1 MPIVVPP
8 PSLPRDIKAFAKETF
23 LHMTKDERL
32 SYRRQYV
39 REMESIQA
47 WLAGL
52 DEAMI
57 EKGDIRG

>member
-1 MPIVVPP
+1 
-8 PSLPRDIKAFAKETF
+8 
-23 LHMTKDERL
+23 MTKDERL

-57 EKGDIRG
+57 EKGDARG